1 MEEEQFM
8 IVSIGN
14 EPYGIKINDMM
25 LGSKAQLPNIEN
37 LIFYSK

>member
-1 MEEEQFM
+1 LEEEQFM

-14 EPYGIKINDMM
+14 EPYGMM